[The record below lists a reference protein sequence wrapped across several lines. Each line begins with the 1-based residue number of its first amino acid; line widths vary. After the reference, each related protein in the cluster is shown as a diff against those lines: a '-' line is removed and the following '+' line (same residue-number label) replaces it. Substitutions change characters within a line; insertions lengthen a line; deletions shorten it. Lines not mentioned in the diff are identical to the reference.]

1 MAITHTSDPQRGQT
15 YDVLTVATTCA
26 VSGNN
31 TIIAAP
37 GAGYRLKLHNLQM
50 QLEAA
55 AATTVLVKSGS
66 TTIGRL
72 YMYSQEAGRI
82 KDWPVGR
89 ERRLG
94 ENEALIFNLS
104 GANQIGY
111 EVEYEI
117 ERI

>member
-1 MAITHTSDPQRGQT
+1 MAITHTTDPQRGQT
-15 YDVLTVATTCA
+15 YDVLTAASTCA
-26 VSGNN
+26 ASGNN

-37 GAGYRLKLHNLQM
+37 GAGYRIKLHTMQM

-55 AATTVLVKSGS
+55 TATTVLVKSGS
-66 TTIGRL
+66 TTIGRF
-72 YMYSQEAGRI
+72 YAKDEGTGRI
-82 KDWPVGR
+82 KEWPVGR

-117 ERI
+117 ERM